1 MHSSPPDAD
10 AQRLRDSARF
20 FDLAGDYLVVFGF
33 DFRVRRVNSA
43 VYRGLATTEEQVAR
57 RPIGSFIHPEDRLD
71 ALASVED
78 ARVHGR
84 STWSGRVLVDR
95 GQFHWV
101 KATLVHDVDEDA
113 IVLVGRDVTAEHE
126 LTERL
131 RHRAETDVLTG
142 LWTRERF
149 LAELD
154 AVRQTEPLAV
164 LFCDLDRFKVVND
177 SLGHAA
183 GDELL
188 RMLGERLRTVHDDPR
203 VAIGRIG
210 GDEFVIVLRGGD
222 RREALQLA
230 ERVRSLA
237 TEPFE
242 LGGKRLH
249 VGMSVGIAL
258 STPGD
263 ERMAETVLGE
273 ADTAVYRAKA
283 MGRGA
288 VVVFDADMREQAAL
302 RMTREADL
310 RAALA
315 EHRLVAHAQPIV
327 RIDDPTV
334 IYGAELLVRMQMPD
348 GTLRSPAGFLPVAE
362 ETGLISTI
370 DELMLDIALGG
381 MAERC
386 NTQLGVNISASRI
399 VEPSFADA
407 VLAAAERNAADLSG
421 LVIELTETS
430 VLTDPRATMVNLAKL
445 REHGVRVALDDFG
458 TGFSS
463 LAHLNEFPMDFVKID
478 RSFTSALP
486 HDPRT
491 RAIVEGVLAMS
502 NGLGLSVVA
511 EGVETQEEAEALR
524 AIGCEEAQGWLYHR
538 PMPLDDLE
546 RLMAPE
552 EAAAA
557 A

>member
-1 MHSSPPDAD
+1 MESSPPDVD

-33 DFRVRRVNSA
+33 DFRIRRVNNA
-43 VYRGLATTEEQVAR
+43 VYRGLATTPAQVAR
-57 RPIGSFIHPEDRLD
+57 RSIGSFIHSEDRLA
-71 ALASVED
+71 ALAAVD
-78 ARVHGR
+78 VARVNGR
-84 STWSGRVLVDR
+84 STWSGRVLVGE

-101 KATLVHDVDEDA
+101 QATLVHDVDEDT
-113 IVLVGRDVTAEHE
+113 IVLVGKDVTAEHE

-149 LAELD
+149 LVALEE
-154 AVRQTEPLAV
+154 ARTERPLAV

-188 RMLGERLRTVHDDPR
+188 RSLGRRLRAVHDDPR

-210 GDEFVIVLRGGD
+210 GDEFVILLRDGNRG
-222 RREALQLA
+222 EAMQLA
-230 ERVRSLA
+230 QRVRGLA
-237 TEPFE
+237 AEPFQVN
-242 LGGKRLH
+242 GRPVH

-258 STPGD
+258 SRPEED
-263 ERMAETVLGE
+263 RRAETLLGE

-283 MGRGA
+283 AGRGA
-288 VVVFDADMREQAAL
+288 VVVFDAEMREQAAVRL
-302 RMTREADL
+302 AQEADL

-315 EHRLVAHAQPIV
+315 DNRLLAYAQPIV
-327 RIDDPTV
+327 RIDDPSIV
-334 IYGAELLVRMQMPD
+334 YGAELLVRMQMPD
-348 GTLRSPAGFLPVAE
+348 GSLRSPAGFLPVAE

-370 DELMLDIALGG
+370 DELMLDVALSGL
-381 MAERC
+381 AARC
-386 NTQLGVNISASRI
+386 ETQLGVNISASRI
-399 VEPSFADA
+399 VEPDFADS
-407 VLAAAERNAADLSG
+407 VIAAAERNGSDLSR

-430 VLTDPRATMVNLAKL
+430 VLTDPGATMVNLSKL
-445 REHGVRVALDDFG
+445 REHGVGVALDDFG
-458 TGFSS
+458 TGYSS

-486 HDPRT
+486 HDART

-502 NGLGLSVVA
+502 NGLGLTVVA
-511 EGVETQEEAEALR
+511 EGVETPQEAAALT
-524 AIGCEEAQGWLYHR
+524 ALGCEEAQGWMFHR
-538 PMPLDDLE
+538 PMPLHDLE
-546 RLMAPE
+546 RLMAPRSS
-552 EAAAA
+552 AAA
-557 A
+557 